1 MIALRKKNSNNTMPR
16 RITMVAKNI
25 SDISDHLSLKRNH
38 SNNNSYTDLSM
49 SKSTLLSSSSM
60 LSSSLSSNSTTVQ
73 DDIEEDKNEQG
84 LIHSNSS
91 LGICTV
97 PRTGSF
103 ATELSQRLE
112 LSEKKGEPVSQ
123 IIPKSNTATDTT
135 LNNSLRKSAP
145 LLNIDNSSL
154 LTMDSSS
161 MFVLPPLPLHN
172 INKSR
177 KSVPTSASSPSLH
190 IPPSIKRSTTGTSVH
205 STASSSSSSIST
217 NQSMLSSNK
226 RNNWHFSQW
235 FTHNP
240 LHPSSTTTT
249 ITSSSTLP
257 TIITTEPSKPCATKR
272 ARIIQELITTEIAY
286 QADMELV
293 KEIYYDFAYE
303 AFSKIEIKQIFT
315 NLLDIIEF
323 ENDFIKELSDSQKI
337 DPEVINSSA
346 TTISSAFSI
355 MVLLKY
361 SNTKHTHTHTHVHE
375 LNIVVSR

>member
-25 SDISDHLSLKRNH
+25 SDISLKRNH
-38 SNNNSYTDLSM
+38 LNNNSYTDLSM
-49 SKSTLLSSSSM
+49 SKSTFLSSSSL
-60 LSSSLSSNSTTVQ
+60 LSSSLSSSSTTVVQQ
-73 DDIEEDKNEQG
+73 DEIEEDKREQG

-123 IIPKSNTATDTT
+123 IIPKSNTTTTATDTT
-135 LNNSLRKSAP
+135 LNNKSLRKSAP
-145 LLNIDNSSL
+145 LLNIDNPSF
-154 LTMDSSS
+154 LTLDSSS

-190 IPPSIKRSTTGTSVH
+190 IPPPSMKRSTTGTSVH

-217 NQSMLSSNK
+217 NQSMLSSTK
-226 RNNWHFSQW
+226 RNHWHFSQW
-235 FTHNP
+235 FTHHP
-240 LHPSSTTTT
+240 LPPSSTTTT

-257 TIITTEPSKPCATKR
+257 TIITTTEPSKPCAKKR

-315 NLLDIIEF
+315 NLLDIIQF
-323 ENDFIKELSDSQKI
+323 EKDFIKELSDSQQNG
-337 DPEVINSSA
+337 PEIVHSSTA
-346 TTISSAFSI
+346 TTISSAFSV
-355 MVLLKY
+355 MVK
-361 SNTKHTHTHTHVHE
+361 VA
-375 LNIVVSR
+375 ID

>member
-16 RITMVAKNI
+16 RITLVAKNI
-25 SDISDHLSLKRNH
+25 SDISDHFSLKKNH
-38 SNNNSYTDLSM
+38 SNNNSYADLSM
-49 SKSTLLSSSSM
+49 SKSTLLSSSSL
-60 LSSSLSSNSTTVQ
+60 LSSSLNSSSTTVQ
-73 DDIEEDKNEQG
+73 DEVEEDKSEHG

-112 LSEKKGEPVSQ
+112 LSEKIGEPVSQ

-145 LLNIDNSSL
+145 LLTIDNSSL
-154 LTMDSSS
+154 LTLDSSS

-177 KSVPTSASSPSLH
+177 KSVPNSASSPSLH
-190 IPPSIKRSTTGTSVH
+190 IPPSIKRSTTGNSVH
-205 STASSSSSSIST
+205 STASSSNSSIST

-235 FTHNP
+235 FSHHP
-240 LHPSSTTTT
+240 LPLSSTTT

-257 TIITTEPSKPCATKR
+257 ALMTVESSKPCATKR
-272 ARIIQELITTEIAY
+272 ARVIQELITTEIAY

-323 ENDFIKELSDSQKI
+323 ENDFIQELSDSQQN
-337 DPEVINSSA
+337 DPEIVNGTT
-346 TTISSAFSI
+346 TTISSAFSA
-355 MVLLKY
+355 MVILQH
-361 SNTKHTHTHTHVHE
+361 TKE
-375 LNIVVSR
+375 EKNIIY